1 MIDASDN
8 ITSDPPRD
16 SLAASDTPAPA
27 PAPIAS
33 ASPRRGARPA
43 VLIAV
48 GTAFYMLTLGLALY
62 ELDRQHYTERKAEI
76 IRNSFREIFALPENL
91 EELAR
96 PALDATTPAVREVAA
111 DRMREKLEEV
121 VAGPTS
127 MYSMEVRDKAGVP
140 LMKVT
145 NLDKPA
151 LMNTWDN
158 NLFIRSFDRATDLLI
173 KGSGRIVGHYAS
185 PPDNA
190 AIRALTVHYRFI
202 AAGIAALWL
211 VVYFFLYKY
220 LLRPLQRIT
229 HYLERSRLQSPEL
242 IPAPSGWLERS
253 YNDIAGQALL
263 QALQSRLDELPR
275 TADADARSALFSQAL
290 SRAAEDFGLVQF
302 VVAELTL
309 AGSDDE
315 APDDAHAFLV
325 AETISAGAAAA
336 TRTPQEMSAAATR
349 LLVACRPAAQVA
361 QAGHEDVPSSNA
373 HRNGF
378 VTTPDGR
385 FEYIDQSAGQ
395 TLMAWGQLAHATLD
409 TAFRLTLARRAC
421 DAVRAAFL
429 GLRAYRQDMF
439 RQRSEANITLA
450 RNLGHDLTN
459 IIATGRLDLLA
470 VRQILAGPGEGGQV
484 DSAHAELLQQSVQ
497 GLLETM
503 RFLQEI
509 VNIYRSFSY
518 VKRPAYERHDLNELV
533 SKFITVFEPT
543 VSKRLEIRRDLQAD
557 LPSLILE
564 LRLLKLALFN
574 VMTNALDAFKRMN
587 DADIQPRL
595 TVSTRL
601 DVAAQTYLIQITDN
615 GPGIR
620 DAAGELLDRARID
633 SIFQYGIS
641 TKVDQSEGLGL
652 NWVRTIVHDFHAG
665 RVSAENLPE
674 GGARITLL
682 IRSME
687 ASEARITN
695 KRI

>member
-1 MIDASDN
+1 
-8 ITSDPPRD
+8 
-16 SLAASDTPAPA
+16 
-27 PAPIAS
+27 
-33 ASPRRGARPA
+33 

-76 IRNSFREIFALPENL
+76 IRNGFRDIFALPENL

-96 PALDATTPAVREVAA
+96 PALDATTPTVREAAA
-111 DRMREKLEEV
+111 DRLREKLNEV

-127 MYSMEVRDKAGVP
+127 MYSMEVRDRAGVP
-140 LMKVT
+140 LMMVT
-145 NLDKPA
+145 NTDKPTR
-151 LMNTWDN
+151 MNTWDN
-158 NLFIRSFDRATDLLI
+158 NLFIRSFDRTTDLLI

-185 PPDNA
+185 PPDNP
-190 AIRALTVHYRFI
+190 AIRALTVRYRFI
-202 AAGIAALWL
+202 GAAMAGLWL

-229 HYLERSRLQSPEL
+229 HYLERSRLKSPEL
-242 IPAPSGWLERS
+242 IPSPSGWLERS

-275 TADADARSALFSQAL
+275 AADGDARSALLLETL
-290 SRAAEDFGLVQF
+290 SRAAQDFGLVHF
-302 VVAELTL
+302 AVAELTP
-309 AGSDDE
+309 AGSDDG
-315 APDDAHAFLV
+315 ADDGAHAFLV
-325 AETISAGAAAA
+325 AEAITAPQGTT
-336 TRTPQEMSAAATR
+336 TRTPAEMSVAASQLLAASRLAAHGAEPNSEAASHATNSH
-349 LLVACRPAAQVA
+349 L
-361 QAGHEDVPSSNA
+361 
-373 HRNGF
+373 NGF
-378 VTTPDGR
+378 VASADGS

-395 TLMAWGQLAHATLD
+395 TLLAWGRLAPGTLD
-409 TAFRLTLARRAC
+409 TAFRLTIARRAC
-421 DAVRAAFL
+421 DAVRVAFL

-470 VRQILAGPGEGGQV
+470 VRQILAGPAAGGEV
-484 DSAHAELLQQSVQ
+484 DASHAELLQQSVQ

-518 VKRPAYERHDLNELV
+518 VKRPAYERHDLNDLV
-533 SKFITVFEPT
+533 AKFLTVFEPT
-543 VSKRLEIRRDLQAD
+543 VSKRLEIRRDLQENI
-557 LPSLILE
+557 PSLILE
-564 LRLLKLALFN
+564 PRLLKLALFN
-574 VMTNALDAFKRMN
+574 VLTNALDAFKRMN
-587 DADIQPRL
+587 DADAKPCL

-601 DVAAQTYLIQITDN
+601 DVAAQAYLIQITDN

-641 TKVDQSEGLGL
+641 TKADQGEGLGL
-652 NWVRTIVHDFHAG
+652 NWVRTIVQDFHAG
-665 RVSAENLPE
+665 RVSAENLAG

-695 KRI
+695 